1 MSSIFRIREGF
12 PTYTD
17 TEKRLADY
25 ILEHKEEVVNY
36 SAQILGEKVNTS
48 AAAVVRFAKKLGFK
62 GYTALKV
69 ELARD
74 QTTEQVDFDDII
86 KTEDTVS
93 VMVKK
98 ANAMNLKTIE
108 QTYKLINT
116 DVLEEVI
123 EKLIEA
129 DTIYLFG
136 VGGSGIVCDDLLNKL
151 IRINKRAIFNK
162 DPHIQLAGA
171 AHITSKDVAV
181 GVSYSGNT
189 KEINIAMSQAEKM
202 GAYTVGIT
210 QMSKSKMSKI
220 CDALL
225 HVPSEEKELRL
236 GAIQSRNSSLVIT
249 DLLYYGIT
257 KADIDH
263 SKDSLRRTRDII
275 SDIR

>member
-69 ELARD
+69 ELAKD
-74 QTTEQVDFDDII
+74 QTIDQVDFDDII

-123 EKLIEA
+123 DRLIEA

-189 KEINIAMSQAEKM
+189 KEINIAMSHAEKM

-210 QMSKSKMSKI
+210 QMSKSRMSKI

>member
-69 ELARD
+69 ELAKD

-123 EKLIEA
+123 DKLIEA

-210 QMSKSKMSKI
+210 QMSKSRLSKI

>member
-69 ELARD
+69 ELAKD
-74 QTTEQVDFDDII
+74 QTIDQVDFDDII

-123 EKLIEA
+123 DKLIEA

-189 KEINIAMSQAEKM
+189 KEINIAMSHAEKM

-210 QMSKSKMSKI
+210 QMSKSRMSKI

>member
-25 ILEHKEEVVNY
+25 ILEHKEEVVSY

-69 ELARD
+69 ELAKD
-74 QTTEQVDFDDII
+74 QTVDQVDFDDII

-98 ANAMNLKTIE
+98 ANVMNLKTIE

-123 EKLIEA
+123 TKLIEA

-189 KEINIAMSQAEKM
+189 KEINTAMCQAQKL

-210 QMSKSKMSKI
+210 QMSKSKLSKI

-236 GAIQSRNSSLVIT
+236 GAIQSRNSSLVLT

-275 SDIR
+275 SELR

>member
-12 PTYTD
+12 STYTD

-69 ELARD
+69 ELAKD
-74 QTTEQVDFDDII
+74 QTIEQVDFDDII
-86 KTEDTVS
+86 KTEDTVA

-98 ANAMNLKTIE
+98 ANAMNLRTIE

-123 EKLIEA
+123 GKLIEA

-136 VGGSGIVCDDLLNKL
+136 VGGSGVVCDDLLNKL
-151 IRINKRAIFNK
+151 IRINKRVIFNK

-171 AHITSKDVAV
+171 AHITSKDVAI

-189 KEINIAMSQAEKM
+189 KEINTAMSQAELM

-220 CDALL
+220 CEALL

-236 GAIQSRNSSLVIT
+236 GAIQSRNSSLIIT

-263 SKDSLRRTRDII
+263 SKDSLRRTRDLI

>member
-12 PTYTD
+12 STYTD

-25 ILEHKEEVVNY
+25 ILDHKEEVVNY
-36 SAQILGEKVNTS
+36 SAQILGDKVNTS

-69 ELARD
+69 ELAKD
-74 QTTEQVDFDDII
+74 QTTDQVDFDDII

-123 EKLIEA
+123 GKLIEA

-171 AHITSKDVAV
+171 THITSKDVAI

-189 KEINIAMSQAEKM
+189 KEINTAMNQAEKM

-220 CDALL
+220 CEALL

-236 GAIQSRNSSLVIT
+236 GAIQSRNSSLIIT

-257 KADIDH
+257 KADIAH
-263 SKDSLRRTRDII
+263 SKDSLRRTRDLI

>member
-12 PTYTD
+12 STYTD

-69 ELARD
+69 ELAKD

-123 EKLIEA
+123 SKLIEA

-189 KEINIAMSQAEKM
+189 KEINIAMSHAEKM

-275 SDIR
+275 SDIK

>member
-25 ILEHKEEVVNY
+25 ILEHKEEVVSY

-69 ELARD
+69 ELAKD
-74 QTTEQVDFDDII
+74 QTIDQVDFDDII
-86 KTEDTVS
+86 KTDDSVS

-98 ANAMNLKTIE
+98 ANAMNMKTIE

-116 DVLEEVI
+116 DVLEKVI
-123 EKLIEA
+123 SMLIEA

-171 AHITSKDVAV
+171 AHITSKDVAI